1 MARVMMSLGG
11 FTFELE
17 TLAHQKLVYSQ
28 SWRWPEQA
36 RITRDSALQFVGRNP
51 GEIDLDGVI
60 YPTFKGDLAD
70 VESLRG
76 MADAGKPQMLVDGMG
91 RVLGKWVIV
100 EVGDTRTVFVDDGR
114 ARKVEF
120 RIKLKYY
127 GEDG

>member
-17 TLAHQKLVYSQ
+17 TLAHQKLVLSQ
-28 SWRWPEQA
+28 SWRWAEQA
-36 RITRDSALQFVGRNP
+36 RITRDAALQYVGRNP

-70 VESLRG
+70 IEQLRQ
-76 MADAGKPQMLVDGMG
+76 MADEGQPQMLVDGMG

-100 EVGDTRTVFVDDGR
+100 EIGDTRSVFIDDGR

-127 GEDG
+127 GEDR

>member
-1 MARVMMSLGG
+1 MAHIMMSLGS
-11 FTFELE
+11 FQFELE

-36 RITRDSALQFVGRNP
+36 RITRDSALQYVGRNP

-60 YPTFKGDLAD
+60 YPTYKGKLSDIETLRSLAD
-70 VESLRG
+70 E
-76 MADAGKPQMLVDGMG
+76 GKPKLLVDGMG

-114 ARKVEF
+114 ARKIEF
-120 RIKLKYY
+120 RIKIKYY